1 MKDEDRTGRQLAR
14 TLEDSTAS
22 LKVKGKLRGSQSK
35 GRHGAVKPQ
44 PGVVPGDAKMK
55 AQYHP
60 SSPVA
65 LTAAKLIS
73 QLFTDE
79 CECSRKLG
87 LMKRQKKKNC

>member
-1 MKDEDRTGRQLAR
+1 M
-14 TLEDSTAS
+14 
-22 LKVKGKLRGSQSK
+22 
-35 GRHGAVKPQ
+35 KPQ

-60 SSPVA
+60 SCLVV

-87 LMKRQKKKNC
+87 LMKRQKKTNC